1 MGKISVVI
9 LTYNEEV
16 NLERC
21 LQKIQKLTTDIFI
34 IDSFSIDNTLGIAK
48 KYNCQ
53 VFQNKFVNH
62 ANQLNWAIENVP
74 FSSEWVLRLDADEYL
89 TDSLIDEIKQK
100 LPSLAENIHGIFFK
114 RRVYFMNKWIRFG
127 GYYPTKLLRAWR
139 MGKAIC
145 EQRWMDE
152 HMKLLE
158 GDSVVF
164 QNDMV
169 DDNAKNLHWWIEKHN
184 DYATKEAIEHL
195 NSKYSLLSSEYVEG
209 KFFGTQEQRKRWLK
223 EKAYA
228 IIPLGVRPF
237 IYFFYRY
244 VLRLGFL
251 DGFRGLLFHVLQGF
265 WYRFLVDAKVYEI
278 ERKSKREGLSILEV
292 LKKEYNLEL

>member
-145 EQRWMDE
+145 EQRLMDE

-251 DGFRGLLFHVLQGF
+251 DGFRGLLFHVLQGL